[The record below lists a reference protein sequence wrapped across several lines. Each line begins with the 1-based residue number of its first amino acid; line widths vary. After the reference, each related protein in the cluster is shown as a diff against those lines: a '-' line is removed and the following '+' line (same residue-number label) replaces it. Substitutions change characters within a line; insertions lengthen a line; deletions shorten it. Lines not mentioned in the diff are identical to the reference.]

1 MLACLVVLY
10 IHHPPYNPTTT
21 IENGEVEEEEK
32 VTELP
37 PDKIDSHP

>member
-1 MLACLVVLY
+1 M
-10 IHHPPYNPTTT
+10 TT
-21 IENGEVEEEEK
+21 IEKGEVEEEEK